1 MSDLTAVREQLEKAI
16 ARLETALSDQPG
28 GTENSALEK
37 ALREARADYQNL
49 REVAES
55 VSGRI
60 DDVIARLRATLG
72 ESAGGESAGRGA

>member
-1 MSDLTAVREQLEKAI
+1 MSDLTAAREQLEKAI
-16 ARLETALSDQPG
+16 ARLETALSKQPR
-28 GTENSALEK
+28 GTGNPALDK
-37 ALREARADYQNL
+37 ALQDAHANYQNL

-72 ESAGGESAGRGA
+72 ESTGHGA